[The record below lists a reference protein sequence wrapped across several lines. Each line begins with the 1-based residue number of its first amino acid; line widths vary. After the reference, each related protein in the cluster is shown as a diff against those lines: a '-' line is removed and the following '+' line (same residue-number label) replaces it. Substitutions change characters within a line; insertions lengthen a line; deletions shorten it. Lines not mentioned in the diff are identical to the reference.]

1 MATDYIAIDCGKYNT
16 KTNSF
21 DGQKEKKF
29 AFRTKFSEGT
39 FDDDMVGKG
48 SYIVQIDDGPVYKV
62 GYKGHISPDMEDTKK
77 TDIHRICSLAACAIA
92 LGDGDHPDVHAA
104 IGMPVSKIDIV
115 KERKEYKDF
124 IFGEEGVTHT
134 VVYMGDDLV
143 KHTITFCFTVRNV
156 YPEGIGVVY
165 EHSKRCG
172 GQVGVIDIGNLNVNA
187 LYVNN
192 GIPEDDMCFTDKGG
206 GNEIMDSLANELT
219 RLLGS
224 TVTPNIVAQALLLP
238 TKPGHTYE
246 DRHLITAGGRNKAVE
261 AKSKEIIDRELQD
274 HVESIKAKCK
284 SIGKWPLDFM
294 NLVFVGGTTVL
305 LQKEIREC
313 FGENC
318 FIPEDPAFENASGF
332 LKLLCWSDGIRI
344 HEEEKAKKD

>member
-1 MATDYIAIDCGKYNT
+1 MADYIAIDCGKYNT
-16 KTNSF
+16 KVNSY
-21 DGQKEKKF
+21 DGSSEKQF

-62 GYKGHISPDMEDTKK
+62 GFKGRISPDMEDSKK
-77 TDIHRICSLAACAIA
+77 TDIHRVCSLAAAAIA
-92 LGDGDHPDVHAA
+92 LGDGEHIDVHAA

-124 IFGEEGVTHT
+124 IFGEDGVTHNIT
-134 VVYMGDDLV
+134 YMGDDLV
-143 KHTITFCFTVRNV
+143 KHSVSLRFTVRNV

-165 EHSKRCG
+165 EHSRKCG

-187 LYVNN
+187 LYVNA

-224 TVTPNIVAQALLLP
+224 TVTPNIVAQALLIP
-238 TKPGHTYE
+238 TKPGHTYA
-246 DRHLITAGGRNKAVE
+246 DRHLVTAGGRNKEAE
-261 AKSKEIIDRELQD
+261 AKSKEIIDRELRN
-274 HVESIKAKCK
+274 HVESIRAKCK

-294 NLVFVGGTTVL
+294 NIVFVGGTTAL
-305 LQKEIREC
+305 LQKELREC

-318 FIPEDPAFENASGF
+318 FIPDDPAFENARGF
-332 LKLLCWSDGIRI
+332 LKLLCRADGIRI
-344 HEEEKAKKD
+344 HEEEEKAKKA